1 MSLARTSTARHTQ
14 VRLGRTIKAPQR
26 DRQSTNREREGTV
39 SFSDHHLCQKEIPS
53 QEGRKAPGVAEAR
66 KTRPMAAALYMLV
79 ACICFGLN
87 SILVRLAAED
97 VHPFEVAF
105 FRNLF
110 AFVFILMIVLP
121 RDRLAIFRAKRPGIL
136 TLRGGLN
143 AASMLAWFYA
153 VPLLPLADLTA
164 LGFTAPL
171 WATVLAALVL
181 GETVRLRRW
190 TATAIGFLG
199 ALVIIQPGFQQI
211 HWAVYLVLFSS
222 ATWGATIILIR
233 YMTAYERPNTILIHQ
248 ALLLTGVTLV
258 PTFFVWETPTA
269 ISLLWMVI
277 LGALGAL
284 AHWCTVRAYLLQEVG
299 ALQPLDFTRLPI
311 TILGAWL
318 IFGEIA
324 SPAVWVG
331 AAIVFCSGVYISQRE
346 AKLRQERER
355 QKGAD

>member
-1 MSLARTSTARHTQ
+1 MT
-14 VRLGRTIKAPQR
+14 
-26 DRQSTNREREGTV
+26 
-39 SFSDHHLCQKEIPS
+39 DHHLGQKQDQPQEQRHHAPS
-53 QEGRKAPGVAEAR
+53 VTAAR
-66 KTRPMAAALYMLV
+66 KTRPVAAALYMLA
-79 ACICFGLN
+79 ACVCFGLN
-87 SILVRLAAED
+87 SIFVRLAAED

-110 AFVFILMIVLP
+110 AVIFILMIVLP
-121 RDRLAIFRAKRPGIL
+121 QDRLAVFRAKRSGIL

-143 AASMLAWFYA
+143 AASMLTWFYA

-164 LGFTAPL
+164 LGFTTPL

-199 ALVIIQPGFQQI
+199 TLVIIQPGFQEI

-248 ALLLTGVTLV
+248 ALLLTAVALIPTL
-258 PTFFVWETPTA
+258 FVWETPTA
-269 ISLLWMVI
+269 ISLLWMAI

-299 ALQPLDFTRLPI
+299 ALQPLDFTRLPV
-311 TILGAWL
+311 TALAAWF

-324 SPAVWVG
+324 SPAVWIG
-331 AAIVFCSGVYISQRE
+331 AAIAFCAGVYISQRE
-346 AKLRQERER
+346 VKLRRERE
-355 QKGAD
+355 G